1 MAYLIDSD
9 WVIDH
14 LANVPEATELF
25 DELSEMG
32 RLAISIVTY
41 MEVYEGILRSPE
53 PARAEQ
59 QFQTFV
65 SAVPVLPFSP
75 AVAIRCARLRH
86 ELRQTGKRVNNRG
99 PGPDDRGHGVGTRPD
114 VGVPQQGRLQRH
126 PRPNPPRIC
135 VTTA

>member
-75 AVAIRCARLRH
+75 AVAVRCARLRH
-86 ELRQTGKRVNNRG
+86 ELRQTGKRVNNRALDLIIAATALEHDLTLVSRNRDDYKDI
-99 PGPDDRGHGVGTRPD
+99 PDLTLHQTV
-114 VGVPQQGRLQRH
+114 
-126 PRPNPPRIC
+126 
-135 VTTA
+135 